1 VGGIDQKIRGCYTVL
16 WVEGVKPNPLGLG
29 YKPFTV
35 CVANDALVIYTLCK
49 LIAIQYT
56 DCMKLATP
64 EKEYHTTH
72 SWVYSCQYHVVFCP
86 KYRRKVLADGIDDRL
101 KELVV
106 QKQEEYGYRVLGME
120 VMPDHV
126 HLLLDVN
133 PQIGIKSVVS
143 RIKGFTSHELR
154 NEFPSLK
161 SRLPTLWTRSKF
173 VSTVGSVSMSVV
185 MQYIEDQKG
194 K

>member
-1 VGGIDQKIRGCYTVL
+1 MNIAN
-16 WVEGVKPNPLGLG
+16 PN
-29 YKPFTV
+29 
-35 CVANDALVIYTLCK
+35 
-49 LIAIQYT
+49 
-56 DCMKLATP
+56 
-64 EKEYHTTH
+64 KEYHSSH

-86 KYRRKVLADGIDDRL
+86 KYRRPVLDNGVDERL
-101 KELVV
+101 KELIL
-106 QKQEEYGYRVLGME
+106 QQQEEYGYLVLGME

-143 RIKGFTSHELR
+143 KIKGFTSHELR
-154 NEFPSLK
+154 EEFPSLK

-185 MQYIEDQKG
+185 MKYIEDQKG

>member
-1 VGGIDQKIRGCYTVL
+1 
-16 WVEGVKPNPLGLG
+16 
-29 YKPFTV
+29 
-35 CVANDALVIYTLCK
+35 
-49 LIAIQYT
+49 
-56 DCMKLATP
+56 M
-64 EKEYHTTH
+64 
-72 SWVYSCQYHVVFCP
+72 
-86 KYRRKVLADGIDDRL
+86 
-101 KELVV
+101 VV

-185 MQYIEDQKG
+185 MQYIEEQKG